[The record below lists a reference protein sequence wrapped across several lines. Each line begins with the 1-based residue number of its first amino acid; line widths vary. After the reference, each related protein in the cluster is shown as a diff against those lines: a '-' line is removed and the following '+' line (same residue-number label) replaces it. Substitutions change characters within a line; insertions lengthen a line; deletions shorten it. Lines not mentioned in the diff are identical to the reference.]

1 MTISQSKSII
11 EGIYFVSGTHYT
23 GKYGMSSC
31 GLKELDS
38 KRVTIKLTNKTT
50 CVLSY
55 THDIFYCFYLLS
67 IQSHVAIS
75 YECSLYIIDQ

>member
-23 GKYGMSSC
+23 GKSGMSSC

-38 KRVTIKLTNKTT
+38 KRVTIN
-50 CVLSY
+50 
-55 THDIFYCFYLLS
+55 
-67 IQSHVAIS
+67 
-75 YECSLYIIDQ
+75 